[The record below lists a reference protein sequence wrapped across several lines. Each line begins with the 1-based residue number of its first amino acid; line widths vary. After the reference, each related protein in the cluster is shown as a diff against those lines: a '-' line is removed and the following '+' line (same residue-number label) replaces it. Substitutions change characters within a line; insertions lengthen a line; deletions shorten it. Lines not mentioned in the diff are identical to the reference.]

1 MQSGVTSV
9 FDITTCLRIGTQLG
23 ALPGSSPDRKTPEGM
38 GLELLIGLRIG
49 TTYGHDC

>member
-23 ALPGSSPDRKTPEGM
+23 ALPGSSPDRKTPEM